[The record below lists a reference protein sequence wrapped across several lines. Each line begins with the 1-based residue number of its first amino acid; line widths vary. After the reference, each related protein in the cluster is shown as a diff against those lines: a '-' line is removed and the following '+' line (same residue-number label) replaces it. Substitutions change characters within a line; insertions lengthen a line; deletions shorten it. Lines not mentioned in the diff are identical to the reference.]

1 MRSSLKWFVLSIS
14 IIIPLTISFFLHF
27 FGKNNYEVP
36 IFHEERIGNYSFC
49 FNKNLT
55 FGYIDGKITIEDLEN
70 KDIFVEIAKKKYSA
84 ELQKKSLTQNNY
96 KTI

>member
-1 MRSSLKWFVLSIS
+1 MLTLKENKPGEPLLLHDEPIYLNNE
-14 IIIPLTISFFLHF
+14 IIGRTTS
-27 FGKNNYEVP
+27 
-36 IFHEERIGNYSFC
+36 GNYSFC

-55 FGYIDGKITIEDLEN
+55 FGYVDGKILIEDLEN

-84 ELQKKSLTQNNY
+84 ELQKKSLNQNNF